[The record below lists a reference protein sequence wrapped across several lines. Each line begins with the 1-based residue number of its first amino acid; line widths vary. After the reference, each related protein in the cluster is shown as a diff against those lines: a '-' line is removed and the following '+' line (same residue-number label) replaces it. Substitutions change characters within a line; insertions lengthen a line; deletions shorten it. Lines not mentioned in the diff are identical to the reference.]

1 MTENNAIAT
10 MLLTAG
16 CKEEAEQIN
25 SFVQTLN
32 PKQQNSLLVF
42 LEGVRFAQ
50 NMVIQKTA

>member
-10 MLLTAG
+10 TLLAAG

-32 PKQQNSLLVF
+32 PNQQNSLLVF

-50 NMVIQKTA
+50 NMATQKTA